1 MTNAQDTNLPLNTD
15 DKEKDKVEVS
25 EVAKEEQTTSV
36 VENKEETEAK
46 EKESVKKHGFFGI
59 FLGGFES
66 SAAGISAAL
75 VFGYLASLIFQP
87 KMKR

>member
-46 EKESVKKHGFFGI
+46 EKESVKDTTPDRK
-59 FLGGFES
+59 S
-66 SAAGISAAL
+66 
-75 VFGYLASLIFQP
+75 VV
-87 KMKR
+87 